1 MLSANGFL
9 ARCRNPW
16 TVLANFIELKIGVY
30 FFVQVI
36 FKKYDCRFSKQI
48 SCTASF
54 NNSDYARTVS
64 VTFDHTLQGLLF
76 HEYVFLME
84 AFSMDICMIFKIVH
98 HYLKIAY
105 LEVGN
110 SKKLVT
116 SSFSG
121 YQNVQKIC
129 FFRHPP
135 PGHLRCFD
143 SQSFWVIPKF
153 QLVTYGSHFM
163 TS

>member
-1 MLSANGFL
+1 MLSANGFS
-9 ARCRNPW
+9 AGCRNPW
-16 TVLANFIELKIGVY
+16 TVFANFIELKIGVY

-36 FKKYDCRFSKQI
+36 FKKYGCRFSKQI

-84 AFSMDICMIFKIVH
+84 AFSMDIYMIFKIVH

-110 SKKLVT
+110 SKKQAKKDNQTFLFL
-116 SSFSG
+116 SSLTWF
-121 YQNVQKIC
+121 
-129 FFRHPP
+129 H
-135 PGHLRCFD
+135 
-143 SQSFWVIPKF
+143 
-153 QLVTYGSHFM
+153 HFVP
-163 TS
+163 SILSEIVVWNL